1 MQHPQIALRHSVIT
15 TACAVLARLRERGPR
30 VHCITNTVAQS
41 FTANVLLAAGC
52 LPSMTLSPDEI
63 EPFIAGAEGLLVNLG
78 TLDRE
83 RREAI
88 AIAVKTAAKQKLTW
102 VLDPVF
108 VDRVPARARF
118 AHDLLASYPT
128 AVRLNHA
135 EFLTVAGNKP
145 SPDAV
150 KAYARDRRIVVGLS
164 GETDLVTD
172 GERIISVTNGH
183 RLMSKVTAMGCATSA
198 MVAACLAAEPDALK
212 ATVVG
217 LIMVGVAGE
226 LAAERSEGPGSFAT
240 AFIDCLYTLDESA
253 LTARAR
259 VS

>member
-1 MQHPQIALRHSVIT
+1 MQHPQIALRHSEIT
-15 TACAVLARLRERGPR
+15 TACAVLAPLRERGPR

-198 MVAACLAAEPDALK
+198 MVAACLAAEPD
-212 ATVVG
+212 
-217 LIMVGVAGE
+217 
-226 LAAERSEGPGSFAT
+226 
-240 AFIDCLYTLDESA
+240 
-253 LTARAR
+253 
-259 VS
+259 